1 MTGDMP
7 KRRAG
12 AKAFLRQAADFL
24 WPPRSIL
31 SGERGMGSGPL
42 SPGDFQQLR
51 FISDPLCDRCG
62 VPLDYRTGDET
73 WCAVCLARPPRWSRA
88 RAALVYDDLS
98 RRPVLDLKRAG
109 RRDGLATLAGW
120 MQQAGGSLIDEADVL
135 VPVPL
140 HYTRLVVRGF
150 NQSGWLAQAIGAA
163 AGRAVLVDALVRT
176 RRTPSQAGLAG
187 RARRRNVSGAFR
199 VRKARLGGVAGKRVL
214 LVDDVLTTGATLS
227 ACTRALKQAGAARV
241 DVLVLA
247 RVVRETD
254 VTI

>member
-7 KRRAG
+7 TGRAG
-12 AKAFLRQAADFL
+12 AKAFFRGVSDFI
-24 WPPRSIL
+24 WPPRSL
-31 SGERGMGSGPL
+31 VSGERGTGRGPL
-42 SPGDFQQLR
+42 SPAEFTKLR

-73 WCAVCLARPPRWSRA
+73 WCVACLARPPRWDRA
-88 RAALVYDDLS
+88 RAALVYDDVS
-98 RRPVLDLKRAG
+98 RRPVLDLKRSG
-109 RRDGLATLAGW
+109 RRDGLATFAGW
-120 MQQAGGSLIDEADVL
+120 MGQVGGPLIDTAEVI

-140 HYTRLVVRGF
+140 HYTRLVMRGF
-150 NQSGWLAQAIGAA
+150 NQSGWLAQAVAKASGKP
-163 AGRAVLVDALVRT
+163 VLVDALVRT
-176 RRTPSQAGLAG
+176 RRTPSQAGLA
-187 RARRRNVSGAFR
+187 RKARRRNVTGAFR
-199 VRKARLGGVAGKRVL
+199 VRKGREGRIAGAHVL

-227 ACTRALKQAGAARV
+227 ACTRALKRAGARQV

>member
-1 MTGDMP
+1 MP
-7 KRRAG
+7 TRHAG
-12 AKAFLRQAADFL
+12 AKAFLRAAGDFI
-24 WPPRSIL
+24 WPPRSLL
-31 SGERGMGSGPL
+31 SGERGMGRGPL
-42 SPGDFQQLR
+42 SPEDFARLH

-73 WCAVCLARPPRWSRA
+73 WCVVCLARPPRWDRA
-88 RAALVYDDLS
+88 RAALVYDETS
-98 RRPVLDLKRAG
+98 RRPVLDLMRSG
-109 RRDGLATLAGW
+109 RRDGLPALTGW
-120 MQQAGGSLIDEADVL
+120 MRQAGGVLIEEADVL

-150 NQSGWLAQAIGAA
+150 NQSGWLAQTIGAET
-163 AGRAVLVDALVRT
+163 GRRVLVDGLVRM

-199 VRKARLGGVAGKRVL
+199 VRPGRKGQIEGKRVL
-214 LVDDVLTTGATLS
+214 LIDDVLTTGATLS
-227 ACTRALKQAGAARV
+227 ACTRALKQAGARHV

>member
-1 MTGDMP
+1 MASDMP
-7 KRRAG
+7 KRGAG
-12 AKAFLRQAADFL
+12 AKAFLRQGADFF
-24 WPPRSIL
+24 WPPRSLL
-31 SGERGMGSGPL
+31 SGARGMGSGPL

-73 WCAVCLARPPRWSRA
+73 WCAVCLARPPRWDRA
-88 RAALVYDDLS
+88 RAALVYDDTS
-98 RRPVLDLKRAG
+98 RRPVLELKRAG
-109 RRDGLATLAGW
+109 RRDGLETLCGW
-120 MQQAGGSLIDEADVL
+120 MRQAGGSLIDEADVL

-163 AGRAVLVDALVRT
+163 AGRPVAVDALVRT
-176 RRTPSQAGLAG
+176 RRTVSQAGLGG
-187 RARRRNVSGAFR
+187 RARRRNVSGAFKVRASR
-199 VRKARLGGVAGKRVL
+199 VGRIAGQRVL

-227 ACTRALKQAGAARV
+227 ACTRALKQAGARQV

>member
-1 MTGDMP
+1 MP

-12 AKAFLRQAADFL
+12 AKAFLRQGADFF
-24 WPPRSIL
+24 WPPRSLI
-31 SGERGMGSGPL
+31 SGARGMGSGPL
-42 SPGDFQQLR
+42 SPEDFARLR

-73 WCAVCLARPPRWSRA
+73 WCVVCLARPPRWDRA
-88 RAALVYDDLS
+88 RAALIYDDQS

-109 RRDGLATLAGW
+109 RRDGLETLAGW
-120 MQQAGGSLIDEADVL
+120 MRHAGGDLIAAADVM

-140 HYTRLVVRGF
+140 HYTRLLVRGF
-150 NQSGWLAQAIGAA
+150 NQSGWLAQAISAET
-163 AGRAVLVDALVRT
+163 GRRVVVDGLVRT

-187 RARRRNVSGAFR
+187 RARRRNVSGAFK
-199 VRKARLGGVAGKRVL
+199 VRGSRAAEIEGQRVL
-214 LVDDVLTTGATLS
+214 LVDDVLTTGATLA
-227 ACTRALKQAGAARV
+227 ACTRALKQAGARQV